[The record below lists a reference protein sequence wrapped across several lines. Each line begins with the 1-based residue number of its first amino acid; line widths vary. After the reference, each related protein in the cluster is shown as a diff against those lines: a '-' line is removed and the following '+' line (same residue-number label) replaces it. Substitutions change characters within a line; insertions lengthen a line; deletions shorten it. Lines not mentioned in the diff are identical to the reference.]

1 MKMSAANI
9 IPRLHWWNDADS
21 GKEKYPEKK
30 NAQGHF
36 SSFFNEYIAYLLL
49 LSFYLCFLLILKDM
63 KEENKCNARQG
74 RMKHKQAI
82 STALWMFLYAAL
94 VLHS

>member
-36 SSFFNEYIAYLLL
+36 SSFFTNTPLISYFCHSTSTSYL
-49 LSFYLCFLLILKDM
+49 YWKRWRKRI
-63 KEENKCNARQG
+63 
-74 RMKHKQAI
+74 
-82 STALWMFLYAAL
+82 
-94 VLHS
+94 